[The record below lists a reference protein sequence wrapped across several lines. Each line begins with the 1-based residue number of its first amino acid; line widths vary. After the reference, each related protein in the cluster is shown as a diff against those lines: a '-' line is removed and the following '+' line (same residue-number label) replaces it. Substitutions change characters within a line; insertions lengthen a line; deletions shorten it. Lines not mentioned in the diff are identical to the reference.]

1 MTNGDSGCNGRWKK
15 SGCRSRSLLLIRTHG
30 AFGVGYVEGFGPERG
45 VGDQFLPRR
54 MKRPIELQDS
64 VKHLLGL
71 LDAKRVVA
79 VVDTVART
87 VGN

>member
-1 MTNGDSGCNGRWKK
+1 
-15 SGCRSRSLLLIRTHG
+15 
-30 AFGVGYVEGFGPERG
+30 VGYVAGFGPERG
-45 VGDQFLPRR
+45 VGDEFLPRR

-64 VKHLLGL
+64 VKHVLGL

-79 VVDTVART
+79 VVDTITRT